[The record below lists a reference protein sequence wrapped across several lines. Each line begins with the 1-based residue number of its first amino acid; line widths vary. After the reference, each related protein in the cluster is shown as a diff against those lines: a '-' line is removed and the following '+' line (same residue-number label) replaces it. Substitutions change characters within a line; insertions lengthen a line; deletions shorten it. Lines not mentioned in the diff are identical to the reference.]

1 MHCINKND
9 NNWFVIVVFPSG
21 KIVLS
26 VDFLN
31 QINNVEIETIFQSTK
46 KYYLFHEE
54 KFSKSD
60 WRVVRYVGLEIKKKQ

>member
-1 MHCINKND
+1 MPYINKND
-9 NNWFVIVVFPSG
+9 NNWFVIIVFPSG

-31 QINNVEIETIFQSTK
+31 QINVEIETIFQSMK

-60 WRVVRYVGLEIKKKQ
+60 WRVVRYAGLEIKKKQ